1 MHPRHPCGCC
11 NGLGGIIFLEGRP
24 RKFHLEEEI
33 PALKDMI
40 LQVLKFQGCIPKNP
54 CIFFLKDTFDHMQL
68 YSFDDKDVEAYQ
80 KAITMFVASPQK
92 C

>member
-24 RKFHLEEEI
+24 WKFHLEEEI

-54 CIFFLKDTFDHMQL
+54 LFVKTLSIKSSCI
-68 YSFDDKDVEAYQ
+68 DDKDVEAHE
-80 KAITMFVASPQK
+80 KVIPMFVASPQK